1 MLIYS
6 GTKRQFD
13 QDVLTGSIAPKIERQ
28 FVLHGI
34 YHENDREYASWENSL
49 KYMQVVM
56 DDPVFAADIKV
67 AVEYQIPMTSKRVDF
82 LIAGADS
89 ENKDNIVVVELK
101 QWEEAS
107 RTSRNGIVTAYTGGM
122 VRAVAHPSYQAY
134 SYAKTIENFNATV
147 QDECIQL
154 HPCAYLH
161 NYKKSKLDEITD
173 PIYQEIINLA
183 PLYIKSEERKL
194 RTFIQKYV
202 TKSSKRDLLYKID
215 NGRIRPS
222 KALQDTLASMLRGNE
237 EFVMIDEQKV
247 VFETVKQLVQTA
259 TEQDEKYTVIVEG
272 GPGTGKSV
280 VAIQLLT
287 DLIAKD
293 KLNVNY
299 ITKNAAPRNV
309 YFEKLKQNDFKL
321 NYVKFLFKSSG
332 SYIDCESNEFD
343 CLIVDE
349 AHRLNAKSGMFKNKG
364 ENQIKEII
372 NSSRVSVFFIDEDQ
386 VVTSSDIGSIQ
397 EIEKWA
403 KICGSTVYYNE
414 ETKLISQFR
423 CNGSDGYIAF
433 LDDLLGIRPT
443 ANANGFDMDYDL
455 RIYDDPREM
464 REDLRVKNLVNNKA
478 RMVAGYCYEWK
489 SKNSNDLSVYDI
501 ELDNGYK
508 ARWNFSST
516 STWAIDEDS
525 FDQVG
530 CIHTSQGLEVD
541 FVGVILGKDIRYEN
555 KRIITDLTKRAKSD
569 QSLKGLKQNQDPQLV
584 DRIIR
589 NTYKTLMTRG
599 QKGCYIYCEDES
611 LREYFRT
618 RISVANRDNTVPGT
632 P

>member
-28 FVLHGI
+28 FALHGI

-202 TKSSKRDLLYKID
+202 TKSSKGDLLYKID

-259 TEQDEKYTVIVEG
+259 T
-272 GPGTGKSV
+272 
-280 VAIQLLT
+280 
-287 DLIAKD
+287 
-293 KLNVNY
+293 
-299 ITKNAAPRNV
+299 
-309 YFEKLKQNDFKL
+309 
-321 NYVKFLFKSSG
+321 
-332 SYIDCESNEFD
+332 
-343 CLIVDE
+343 
-349 AHRLNAKSGMFKNKG
+349 
-364 ENQIKEII
+364 
-372 NSSRVSVFFIDEDQ
+372 
-386 VVTSSDIGSIQ
+386 
-397 EIEKWA
+397 
-403 KICGSTVYYNE
+403 
-414 ETKLISQFR
+414 
-423 CNGSDGYIAF
+423 
-433 LDDLLGIRPT
+433 
-443 ANANGFDMDYDL
+443 
-455 RIYDDPREM
+455 
-464 REDLRVKNLVNNKA
+464 
-478 RMVAGYCYEWK
+478 
-489 SKNSNDLSVYDI
+489 
-501 ELDNGYK
+501 
-508 ARWNFSST
+508 
-516 STWAIDEDS
+516 
-525 FDQVG
+525 
-530 CIHTSQGLEVD
+530 
-541 FVGVILGKDIRYEN
+541 
-555 KRIITDLTKRAKSD
+555 
-569 QSLKGLKQNQDPQLV
+569 
-584 DRIIR
+584 
-589 NTYKTLMTRG
+589 
-599 QKGCYIYCEDES
+599 
-611 LREYFRT
+611 
-618 RISVANRDNTVPGT
+618 
-632 P
+632 